1 MFRRDD
7 REILGGV
14 DQLHSVRLLSR
25 EIDQDLIE
33 EKVPFGHAAEAPAF
47 VQTKRPGFEFCELVR
62 GTGAELSGFD
72 EFFQFGIH
80 AGRTSYEERRCW
92 REKSGRHEA
101 FALVAD
107 RLWKAL
113 RLRRSA
119 PHGTVCA
126 VSTRIWFWVAFHVG
140 VFIALAIDL
149 ISFKRRD
156 RELSMRA
163 AILRSLIWVALSLAF
178 NLLVWISKGGEDG
191 LDFLTGYIIEYS
203 LSVDN
208 IFVFVLIFTFF
219 RVPPRS
225 QHRVLVWGILG
236 ALVMRGVMI
245 WLGVTLVERF
255 HFVLYIFGAFLVLTG
270 LRMLFDRD
278 AKLDFEKNFLM
289 RLCRK
294 MLPLTQEFHGRRFA
308 VRVDGRVMFTP
319 LLLVLILVDV
329 MDLIFAV
336 DSIPAVF
343 AITTDQFIVYTSNIC
358 AILGLRS
365 LYFLLARMVDRFIYL
380 KTGLAIILGFVG
392 TKMILAKQLYIPNW
406 ISLIVIIVVLA
417 ITITVSMAATK
428 PPLPGGAE

>member
-1 MFRRDD
+1 MRQR
-7 REILGGV
+7 
-14 DQLHSVRLLSR
+14 
-25 EIDQDLIE
+25 
-33 EKVPFGHAAEAPAF
+33 
-47 VQTKRPGFEFCELVR
+47 
-62 GTGAELSGFD
+62 
-72 EFFQFGIH
+72 
-80 AGRTSYEERRCW
+80 
-92 REKSGRHEA
+92 
-101 FALVAD
+101 
-107 RLWKAL
+107 L
-113 RLRRSA
+113 RLRRA
-119 PHGTVCA
+119 TAHGTVCA
-126 VSTRIWFWVAFHVG
+126 VSTNIWFWVAFHVG
-140 VFIALAIDL
+140 VFIALAVDL

-163 AILRSLIWVALSLAF
+163 AIQRSLIWVALSLCF
-178 NLLVWISKGGEDG
+178 NYLVWKSKGDDAG

-208 IFVFVLIFTFF
+208 IFVFVLIFAYF

-255 HFVLYIFGAFLVLTG
+255 HFVLYIFGAFLLLTG
-270 LRMLFDRD
+270 VRMLFDRD
-278 AKLDFEKNFLM
+278 AKLDFEKNFFM
-289 RLCRK
+289 RFCRK
-294 MLPLTQEFHGRRFA
+294 VLPLTREFHGRRFA
-308 VRVDGRVMFTP
+308 VRVHGRLMFTP

-380 KTGLAIILGFVG
+380 KIGLAIILMFVG
-392 TKMILAKQLYIPNW
+392 TKMVLANQLHIPNW
-406 ISLIVIIVVLA
+406 ISLVIIIVILT

-428 PPLPGGAE
+428 PPPTDPPAEPPGMDRI

>member
-1 MFRRDD
+1 
-7 REILGGV
+7 V
-14 DQLHSVRLLSR
+14 
-25 EIDQDLIE
+25 
-33 EKVPFGHAAEAPAF
+33 
-47 VQTKRPGFEFCELVR
+47 
-62 GTGAELSGFD
+62 
-72 EFFQFGIH
+72 
-80 AGRTSYEERRCW
+80 
-92 REKSGRHEA
+92 
-101 FALVAD
+101 
-107 RLWKAL
+107 
-113 RLRRSA
+113 
-119 PHGTVCA
+119 HGTICA
-126 VSTRIWFWVAFHVG
+126 VSTSIWFWVAFHVG
-140 VFIALAIDL
+140 VFLALAIDL

-163 AILRSLIWVALSLAF
+163 ATLRSLIWIALSLAF
-178 NLLVWISKGGEDG
+178 NLLVWHKKGGEDG
-191 LDFLTGYIIEYS
+191 LDFLTGYVIEYS

-208 IFVFVLIFTFF
+208 IFVFVLIFTYF

-278 AKLDFEKNFLM
+278 AKLDFENNFFM
-289 RLCRK
+289 RFCRK
-294 MLPLTQEFHGRRFA
+294 VLPLTEQFHGRRFA
-308 VRVDGRVMFTP
+308 VRLDGRIMFTP

-365 LYFLLARMVDRFIYL
+365 LYFLLAGMIDRFIYL

-392 TKMILAKQLYIPNW
+392 SKMILAKQLHIPNW
-406 ISLIVIIVVLA
+406 LSLLVVIIILT
-417 ITITVSMAATK
+417 ITITVSMHATRRQARNATQK
-428 PPLPGGAE
+428 

>member
-1 MFRRDD
+1 M
-7 REILGGV
+7 
-14 DQLHSVRLLSR
+14 S
-25 EIDQDLIE
+25 
-33 EKVPFGHAAEAPAF
+33 
-47 VQTKRPGFEFCELVR
+47 
-62 GTGAELSGFD
+62 
-72 EFFQFGIH
+72 
-80 AGRTSYEERRCW
+80 TS
-92 REKSGRHEA
+92 
-101 FALVAD
+101 
-107 RLWKAL
+107 
-113 RLRRSA
+113 
-119 PHGTVCA
+119 
-126 VSTRIWFWVAFHVG
+126 IWFWVAFHVG

-149 ISFKRRD
+149 ISFRRRG

-163 AILRSLIWVALSLAF
+163 AILRSFIWIVLSLGF
-178 NLLVWISKGGEDG
+178 NYLVWKSKGADDG

-208 IFVFVLIFTFF
+208 IFVFVLIFAYF

-278 AKLDFEKNFLM
+278 AKMDFENNFLM
-289 RLCRK
+289 RWCRRL
-294 MLPLTQEFHGRRFA
+294 LPVTKEFHGRRFA
-308 VRVDGRVMFTP
+308 IRIDGRLMFTP
-319 LLLVLILVDV
+319 LLLVLLLVDV

-365 LYFLLARMVDRFIYL
+365 LYFLLARMIDRFIYL
-380 KTGLAIILGFVG
+380 KSGLALILFFVG
-392 TKMILAKQLYIPNW
+392 TKMIVAHRFPIPNGF
-406 ISLIVIIVVLA
+406 SLLVILLILT
-417 ITITVSMAATK
+417 ITITISMIATK
-428 PPLPGGAE
+428 RRPPVPPAL